1 MKTGILGTGIVGR
14 TLSKKL
20 SDLGYEVTM
29 GTRNIDNT
37 LSREENDSYGN
48 PPVSFFLEENPD
60 IQLADIPN
68 TIRENQIIFN
78 CTKGLAILEI
88 LNNVEEEHLNTKILV
103 DVANPLDFSSGFPP
117 TLSVSNTDSLGELI
131 QRAYPELKVVKTLN
145 TMNADLM
152 VNPSRVAGD
161 HNVFISGDHDDAKK
175 EVVRILRSFGW
186 KEENI
191 LDLGDISTSRG
202 TEMLLPIWTRLYGK
216 YQDVNFNF
224 KIVRND
230 GLPG

>member
-29 GTRNIDNT
+29 GTRNIEDT
-37 LSREENDSYGN
+37 LLRTENDSYGN
-48 PPVSFFLEENPD
+48 PPVRVFLEENPE

-68 TIRENQIIFN
+68 TIKENRIIFN

-88 LNNVEEEHLNTKILV
+88 LNKVEDKHLNSRILV
-103 DVANPLDFSSGFPP
+103 DVANPLDFTSGFPP

-145 TMNADLM
+145 TMNAGLM
-152 VNPSRVAGD
+152 VDPSRVEGD
-161 HNVFISGDHDDAKK
+161 HNVFISGDHEEAKK
-175 EVVRILRSFGW
+175 EVMHILHSFGW
-186 KEENI
+186 EDKNI
-191 LDLGDISTSRG
+191 LDLGDISTARG
-202 TEMLLPIWTRLYGK
+202 TEMLLPIWTRLYAK
-216 YQDVNFNF
+216 YHDVNFNF
-224 KIVRND
+224 KIVRS
-230 GLPG
+230 